1 MPHQA
6 VVAVLGLQR
15 VPALGVPVGHGVL
28 LRLLEAQ
35 RQRHRSTPKADFLL
49 APALL
54 LALPLGAGWQRK
66 RVLVVA
72 LAADGGGRGGTG
84 GAPQAV
90 GALAG
95 HVAPSQCGPGS
106 HFESVGSCAAAHLLD
121 CVAGRLEE
129 DDVDFVEEDAGQ
141 KPKAGSQYCNHL
153 HSRHELAVRAGVSR
167 DEGDPHDEEYQHA
180 EGDELGLVKILR
192 QLSRLEGEE
201 ETDGCQ

>member
-1 MPHQA
+1 M
-6 VVAVLGLQR
+6 
-15 VPALGVPVGHGVL
+15 
-28 LRLLEAQ
+28 
-35 RQRHRSTPKADFLL
+35 
-49 APALL
+49 
-54 LALPLGAGWQRK
+54 
-66 RVLVVA
+66 VA
-72 LAADGGGRGGTG
+72 LAADGGGRGGAG

-106 HFESVGSCAAAHLLD
+106 HFESVGSCAAAHLLN
-121 CVAGRLEE
+121 CVAGGLEE

-153 HSRHELAVRAGVSR
+153 HSGHELAIRAGVSR
-167 DEGDPHDEEYQHA
+167 NEGDPDYEEYQHA

-192 QLSRLEGEE
+192 QLSRLEGKE